1 MIESGVSTMNV
12 RPRRAIVCFAGV
24 GLALAL
30 AGCAGG
36 PSAPPESNLSPSGQ
50 PKFVRMNGANVAFAE
65 FKNSAFPY
73 RGLIPPDEDN
83 DKARPFLDVND
94 DGRLGHSSPRGGL
107 LWEDTT
113 YNDRHVLFAA
123 GNEFDPNHAGA
134 IVVFFH
140 GNQTT
145 LARDVVERQ
154 QTARQLAQSDLNGV
168 LVAPQLAVDANDSSA
183 GNFWRPGAFAQFLDE
198 AEGKLADLYPNA
210 SRAAFRRMPV
220 VIVAFSGGYLPAAYS
235 LAQGGAGDRIRGV
248 VLLDALYG
256 EEDKFAHWVE
266 GARHSAFFVSAY
278 SSSTHDRNV
287 SLRGRLERDGVAVQS
302 GLPDDL
308 RPGTVAFIDSG
319 DVRHE
324 DFVNVA
330 WTSDPLREILSRV
343 ER

>member
-1 MIESGVSTMNV
+1 MNV
-12 RPRRAIVCFAGV
+12 RPSRAIASFSGV

-36 PSAPPESNLSPSGQ
+36 PGAPLESNLSSPSGQ
-50 PKFVRMNGANVAFAE
+50 PQFVQMNGANVAFAE

-73 RGLIPPDEDN
+73 RGLIPPDADN
-83 DKARPFLDVND
+83 DKARPFLDVD
-94 DGRLGHSSPRGGL
+94 EGGRLGHSSPRGGL
-107 LWEDTT
+107 LWEDAT
-113 YNDRHVLFAA
+113 YNDRHVLLAA
-123 GNEFDPNHAGA
+123 GNDFDPNRPGA
-134 IVVFFH
+134 LVVFFH

-154 QTARQLAQSDLNGV
+154 QTVRQLAQSDFNGV

-198 AEGKLADLYPNA
+198 AEARLADLYPNA

-220 VIVAFSGGYLPAAYS
+220 VIVAYSGGYMPAAYS
-235 LAQGGAGDRIRGV
+235 LAQGGAENRIRGV

-256 EEDKFAHWVE
+256 EEDKFAHWIE
-266 GARHSAFFVSAY
+266 GARSSAFFVSAY
-278 SSSTHDRNV
+278 SNSTRDNNV
-287 SLRGRLERDGVAVQS
+287 SLRARLQRDGVAVQS
-302 GLPDDL
+302 GLPDGL
-308 RPGTVAFIDSG
+308 RPGVVAFVDSG

-330 WTSDPLREILSRV
+330 WTGDPLRDILSRL

>member
-1 MIESGVSTMNV
+1 MNV
-12 RPRRAIVCFAGV
+12 RPYRAIASSASF

-36 PSAPPESNLSPSGQ
+36 SSVPLESNLSPPSGP
-50 PKFVRMNGANVAFAE
+50 PKFAQTDGANVAFAE

-73 RGLIPPDEDN
+73 RGLIPPDDDH

-94 DGRLGHSSPRGGL
+94 AGRLAHTSPRGGL

-113 YNDRHVLFAA
+113 FNDRHVLFAA
-123 GNEFDPNHAGA
+123 ASEFDPNRPGTL
-134 IVVFFH
+134 VVFFH
-140 GNQTT
+140 GNQAT

-154 QTARQLAQSDLNGV
+154 QTTRQLAQSDLNAV
-168 LVAPQLAVDANDSSA
+168 LVAPQLAVDAADSSA

-198 AEGKLADLYPNA
+198 AEAKLADLYPNA
-210 SRAAFRRMPV
+210 SRSAFRRMPV
-220 VIVAFSGGYLPAAYS
+220 VIVAYSGGYMPAAYS
-235 LAQGGAGDRIRGV
+235 LAVGGADGRIRGV

-278 SSSTHDRNV
+278 SSSSRDRNV
-287 SLRGRLERDGVAVQS
+287 LLRTRLERDGVAVES
-302 GLPDDL
+302 SLPDGL

-330 WTSDPLREILSRV
+330 WTSDPLRDVLSRI